1 MVFKVLFEGES
12 VVCSSP
18 RCIQLLLHQGWR
30 LADPAQTEHLLE
42 ALEAE
47 EWETEGELD
56 NNDTNCR
63 SGLNVVLAATYSPR
77 TPWNPVRSRQC
88 PVCQLA
94 SRPERDAMRRSRS

>member
-30 LADPAQTEHLLE
+30 LADPAQTEHLLN

-47 EWETEGELD
+47 ECEAAGELD
-56 NNDTNCR
+56 QKST
-63 SGLNVVLAATYSPR
+63 
-77 TPWNPVRSRQC
+77 
-88 PVCQLA
+88 
-94 SRPERDAMRRSRS
+94 